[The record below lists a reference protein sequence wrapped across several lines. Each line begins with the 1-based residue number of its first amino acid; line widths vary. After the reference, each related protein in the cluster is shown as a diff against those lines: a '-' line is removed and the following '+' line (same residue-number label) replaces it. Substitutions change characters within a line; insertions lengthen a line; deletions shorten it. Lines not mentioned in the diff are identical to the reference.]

1 MWESLKKTFISYIR
15 FSGRADRKEFW
26 IWALAVLAISFVCV
40 CLMALLALLFEYTQN
55 PVLSD
60 IFAVTISLFG
70 LFWVVMFFPTLTV
83 MVRRLRDAGI
93 TPWLLLIPAALG
105 IFTFLVLFDQ
115 ALYNMDPSTPPYYSG
130 VFAFI
135 LTFVTALVG
144 ITFLI
149 LFCLP
154 SKKEEPE

>member
-26 IWALAVLAISFVCV
+26 IWALAVLAISFVFV
-40 CLMALLALLFEYTQN
+40 CIMALLALLFEYTQN

-135 LTFVTALVG
+135 LTS
-144 ITFLI
+144 ITTIVSISFLI
-149 LFCLP
+149 FLCLP
-154 SKKEEPE
+154 SKKEN

>member
-1 MWESLKKTFISYIR
+1 MKTLTETFKRYFQ
-15 FSGRADRKEFW
+15 FSGRADRREFW
-26 IWALAVLAISFVCV
+26 AWVLAMLAVSVPVVCV
-40 CLMALLALLFEYTQN
+40 LAVIAFLFGNTTGHHVAEGAFHATIVLL
-55 PVLSD
+55 
-60 IFAVTISLFG
+60 G
-70 LFWVVMFFPTLTV
+70 LFWLVMFLPSLTV
-83 MVRRLRDAGI
+83 SVRRLRDAGI

-135 LTFVTALVG
+135 LTSVTALVG

>member
-1 MWESLKKTFISYIR
+1 MWESLKKSFCSYIR
-15 FSGRADRKEFW
+15 FKGRADRKDFW
-26 IWALAVLAISFVCV
+26 IWALAMLAISFAFVCI
-40 CLMALLALLFEYTQN
+40 MALLALLFEYTQN

-135 LTFVTALVG
+135 LTSVTALVG

>member
-26 IWALAVLAISFVCV
+26 IWALAVLAISFVFV

-144 ITFLI
+144 ITFLV